1 MTCNASSLGAAATL
15 KIVDTVGTAMIAQDD
30 DRENCPGDLKTRISM
45 YLSRQSL
52 ARLLAEAKDGIDQR
66 ALDDDEYHRRHP
78 KYQVEEYLKIVG
90 KL

>member
-1 MTCNASSLGAAATL
+1 
-15 KIVDTVGTAMIAQDD
+15 
-30 DRENCPGDLKTRISM
+30 M

-52 ARLLAEAKDGIDQR
+52 ARLLAKAKDGIDQR

-90 KL
+90 KLGLRRQRRLRVEICPDGHRRQTAGNDQRQDAQSNERYRHTAIT